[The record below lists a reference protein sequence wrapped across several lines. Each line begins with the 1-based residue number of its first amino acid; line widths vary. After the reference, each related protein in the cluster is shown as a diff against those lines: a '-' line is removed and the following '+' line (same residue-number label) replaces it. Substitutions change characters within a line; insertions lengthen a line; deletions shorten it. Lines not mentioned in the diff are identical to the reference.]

1 MLKSYSE
8 TNIGRKRQLNQ
19 DYVFSSGKPIGNMP
33 NLFIVADG
41 MGGHKAGDYAS
52 RYTVET
58 IEREIKASFE
68 KNPSIII
75 QKAIRTANK
84 EIRQRASEDPNLY
97 GMGTTVVVATVI
109 GRYLQVAN
117 VGDSRLYIANGQEI
131 RQITRDHSLVEEM
144 VRLGGIKR
152 EEARLHPDKN
162 IITRAIGAKDDVDI
176 DFFTVELRPSD
187 RILMCSD
194 GLTNMV
200 EDQEILKVLNEH
212 QDDKTLVETARAL
225 IDTANQNGGVK
236 SVTEGE
242 RKVEYSDDNY
252 DYLKEYAIRLKPFV
266 SRKVKVPSE
275 VIADDKSV

>member
-1 MLKSYSE
+1 
-8 TNIGRKRQLNQ
+8 
-19 DYVFSSGKPIGNMP
+19 MP

-58 IEREIKASFE
+58 IEREIKSSFE

-75 QKAIRTANK
+75 KKAIQTANK
-84 EIRQRASEDPNLY
+84 EIRQRASEDPNLT

-117 VGDSRLYIANGQEI
+117 VGDSRLYVANSQEI

-144 VRLGGIKR
+144 IRLGGLER

-162 IITRAIGAKDDVDI
+162 IITRAIGAMDTVDV
-176 DFFTVELRPSD
+176 DFFTVELNPTD
-187 RILMCSD
+187 KILMCSD

-200 EDQEILKVLNEH
+200 DDQQILQILNRFPG
-212 QDDKTLVETARAL
+212 DKTLVETAHAL
-225 IDTANQNGGVK
+225 IDAANENGGKDNIGV
-236 SVTEGE
+236 VLV
-242 RKVEYSDDNY
+242 RPYSD
-252 DYLKEYAIRLKPFV
+252 
-266 SRKVKVPSE
+266 E
-275 VIADDKSV
+275 VTK

>member
-1 MLKSYSE
+1 VLKSYSV
-8 TNIGRKRQLNQ
+8 TDIGRKRQLNQ
-19 DYVFSSGKPIGNMP
+19 DYVFSSPNPLGNMP

-58 IEREIKASFE
+58 IEREIRTSFE

-75 QKAIRTANK
+75 KKAIQTANR
-84 EIRQRASEDPNLY
+84 EIRQKAGEDPNLS
-97 GMGTTVVVATVI
+97 GMGTTVVVATII

-117 VGDSRLYIANGQEI
+117 VGDSRLYIVNGQEI

-187 RILMCSD
+187 YILMCSD

-200 EDQEILKVLNEH
+200 EDREILKIIQEH
-212 QDDKTLVETARAL
+212 REEASLPLTAQAL
-225 IDTANQNGGVK
+225 IDAANQNGGK
-236 SVTEGE
+236 
-242 RKVEYSDDNY
+242 DNIAVV
-252 DYLKEYAIRLKPFV
+252 LVKPF
-266 SRKVKVPSE
+266 SDEVK
-275 VIADDKSV
+275 K

>member
-1 MLKSYSE
+1 
-8 TNIGRKRQLNQ
+8 
-19 DYVFSSGKPIGNMP
+19 MP

-75 QKAIRTANK
+75 KKAIQTANK
-84 EIRQRASEDPNLY
+84 EIRQRAAEDPNLY

-117 VGDSRLYIANGQEI
+117 VGDSRLYVANSREI

-144 VRLGGIKR
+144 VRLGGLKR

-162 IITRAIGAKDDVDI
+162 IITRAIGAMDTVEV
-176 DFFTVELRPSD
+176 DFFTVELNPTD
-187 RILMCSD
+187 CILMCSD

-200 EDQEILKVLNEH
+200 EDQQILQILN
-212 QDDKTLVETARAL
+212 QFPGDKTLVETAHAL
-225 IDTANQNGGVK
+225 IDAANENGGK
-236 SVTEGE
+236 
-242 RKVEYSDDNY
+242 DNIGVV
-252 DYLKEYAIRLKPFV
+252 LVRPYAAD
-266 SRKVKVPSE
+266 E
-275 VIADDKSV
+275 VNKA